1 MNSFINL
8 MAFWTCNHP
17 HKPRGFG
24 SPQLSVCEEQCELNV
39 NQIHHKNFIYGF
51 QPETVTVIF
60 SKEMKAEVSKLTQ
73 PTPQHYLTMLQIMN
87 GEI

>member
-1 MNSFINL
+1 MVFSQKL
-8 MAFWTCNHP
+8 LLA
-17 HKPRGFG
+17 
-24 SPQLSVCEEQCELNV
+24 
-39 NQIHHKNFIYGF
+39 
-51 QPETVTVIF
+51 VIF